1 MQISHPIVYPWCC
14 QTAQADAARLDEQ
27 ERWGN
32 TVNPGDVNASQV
44 LFHKMVTICFST
56 EGAIV
61 NSLGHELAGCFHYN
75 DCPLL
80 LGVL

>member
-1 MQISHPIVYPWCC
+1 
-14 QTAQADAARLDEQ
+14 
-27 ERWGN
+27 
-32 TVNPGDVNASQV
+32 VNPGDVNASQV